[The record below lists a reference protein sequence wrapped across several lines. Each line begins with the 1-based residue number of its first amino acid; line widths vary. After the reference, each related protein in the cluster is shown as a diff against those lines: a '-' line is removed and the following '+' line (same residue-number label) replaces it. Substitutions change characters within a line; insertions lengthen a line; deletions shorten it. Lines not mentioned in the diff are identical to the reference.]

1 MLGRL
6 IQSIKNHTQHIL
18 LEELCPTSG
27 TANSDFPNSL
37 NHLAFLLSDGL
48 GGLGADKTAA
58 EMDEDVE
65 IDGSDI
71 LFDNDNGSTG
81 NKTAN

>member
-1 MLGRL
+1 MD
-6 IQSIKNHTQHIL
+6 
-18 LEELCPTSG
+18 
-27 TANSDFPNSL
+27 TANSDFPSSL
-37 NHLAFLLSDGL
+37 NHLVFLLSHGL

-58 EMDEDVE
+58 EMDEGVE

-71 LFDNDNGSTG
+71 FFDNNNGRTS